1 MTNWQKFG
9 INEEVYDLIDE
20 RLMRISEAS
29 YTKREG
35 WWYKLAFDAKVHAF
49 TGSGTWRS
57 EKELLARE

>member
-1 MTNWQKFG
+1 MTNEPKFQ

-20 RLMRISEAS
+20 RLMRICEAS

-35 WWYKLAFDAKVHAF
+35 WRYKLAFDAKVHAF

-57 EKELLARE
+57 ESDLLARD

>member
-1 MTNWQKFG
+1 MTNEPKFG

-20 RLMRISEAS
+20 RLMKICEAS

-35 WWYKLAFDAKVHAF
+35 WRYKLDFDAKVHAF

-57 EKELLARE
+57 ESELLARE

>member
-1 MTNWQKFG
+1 MIKEPKFQ

-20 RLMRISEAS
+20 RLMRICEAS

-35 WWYKLAFDAKVHAF
+35 WQYKLAFDAKVHAF

-57 EKELLARE
+57 ERDLLERK